1 MVCKFSNTNRF
12 HFKFFRGEVNNIDL
26 ESEIERLVT
35 LGVKNRTET
44 LNLSR
49 LMVRAEDFEA
59 RRNILTVLRN
69 AEQACR

>member
-1 MVCKFSNTNRF
+1 MQI
-12 HFKFFRGEVNNIDL
+12 FRDEVNTIDL

>member
-1 MVCKFSNTNRF
+1 MLRD
-12 HFKFFRGEVNNIDL
+12 EVNAIDL

>member
-1 MVCKFSNTNRF
+1 LQI
-12 HFKFFRGEVNNIDL
+12 FRDEVNTIDL